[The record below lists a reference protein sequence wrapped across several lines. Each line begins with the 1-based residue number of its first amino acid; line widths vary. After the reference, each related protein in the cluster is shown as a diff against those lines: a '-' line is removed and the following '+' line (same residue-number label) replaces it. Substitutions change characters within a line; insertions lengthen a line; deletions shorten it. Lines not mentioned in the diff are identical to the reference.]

1 MSNQPSRLGDYMTS
15 RRQKGE
21 SGLPTLSVTLNN
33 GLVRRDSLERK
44 ADTNLDPKQHLR
56 VLPGDIAYNMMRM
69 WQGAS
74 GLADEEALVSPA
86 YVVLAPRSNLDP
98 RYAAYLFKTD
108 RMIHNFWAYSYGLTN
123 DRLRL
128 YPNDALKV
136 PVDIPPLSEQRKIA
150 DILSTWDA
158 AIEKTEALLATARTQ
173 KRALM
178 QQLLTG
184 RRRFPE
190 FEGQPWK
197 EVRLGQ
203 IAEVTS
209 GPAFKSD
216 EFMDEGYKLVRGSN
230 VKRGYLDWSPS
241 ITVHW
246 PSDNGLKDYRL
257 AAGDIVIAMDGYV
270 GRSHAYLAKEPAD
283 PLLLVQRVA
292 RVRSKDSDPSFLY
305 ANICSHDFFAHC
317 ERMKTATGIAHITM
331 KDIRDFK
338 VPGITR
344 TEQNAIGQVFEGCD
358 GEVSDLVAQLQ
369 KLRTEKKALMQQL
382 LTGKRRVVV

>member
-1 MSNQPSRLGDYMTS
+1 MTS
-15 RRQKGE
+15 RRHKGE
-21 SGLPTLSVTLNN
+21 AGLPTLSVTLNN

-44 ADTNLDPKQHLR
+44 TDTNLDPIQHLR

-74 GLADEEALVSPA
+74 GLAHEEALVSPA
-86 YVVLAPRSNLDP
+86 YVVLAPQSNLDP

-136 PVDIPPLSEQRKIA
+136 PVDIPPLPEQQKIA

-184 RRRFPE
+184 KRRFPE
-190 FEGQPWK
+190 FEDQPWE

-203 IAEVTS
+203 IAEIIS
-209 GPAFKSD
+209 GPAFKSN
-216 EFMDEGYKLVRGSN
+216 EFTDDGHKLVRGSN

-246 PSDNGLKDYRL
+246 PSDIGLEDYRL
-257 AAGDIVIAMDGYV
+257 VAGDIVIAMDGYV
-270 GRSHAYLAKEPAD
+270 GRSHAYLAKEPEE

-344 TEQNAIGQVFEGCD
+344 AEQNAIGQVFEGCD
-358 GEVSDLVAQLQ
+358 GEVGDLVAQVQ